1 MKETNRTPLIRL
13 AKRGY
18 MDPRKAMLIRA
29 ASILFALILGSIP
42 IALSGA
48 NPFKA
53 YGIIVSGSLS
63 NAIYLKQT
71 IKIAIPLLVCSLAI
85 APCFK
90 MKFWNIGAEGQLTF
104 GAICASFFAIHF
116 GAKLPPIVILPLM
129 AVAAA
134 IGGGFWGFLPGFF
147 KAKYNTNETL
157 FTLMM
162 NYIALG
168 IVRWLQGGP
177 WEGRKGTQIVPFF
190 HKNTYLP
197 QVFGVQCGWIIALIL
212 VVLMHI
218 YMTKTKHGYEV
229 AVIGDSINTARY
241 AGMNVSW
248 IMIRTMILSGALC
261 GIAGFLI
268 LAGENHTINVAISGG
283 VGFTAITVSWLSQL
297 NAFIMVA
304 ITALLSII
312 SKGSKTLNQKMGVPS
327 AVADIVSGILLFC
340 MLGCE
345 FFINYQV
352 IFRKKSPKKSSDK
365 STNKGVSA

>member
-1 MKETNRTPLIRL
+1 MSEATKTPLIRL
-13 AKRGY
+13 AKREA
-18 MDPRKAMLIRA
+18 MDPKKAMAIRVG
-29 ASILFALILGSIP
+29 SIILALILGSIP
-42 IALSGA
+42 IMLTGT

-53 YGIIVSGSLS
+53 YGVIVAGSLS
-63 NAIYLKQT
+63 KAIYLKQT

-90 MKFWNIGAEGQLTF
+90 MKFWKIGAEGQVTF
-104 GAICASFFAIHF
+104 GAICASYFAIHLGGKVPSF
-116 GAKLPPIVILPLM
+116 VIILIM

-134 IGGGFWGFLPGFF
+134 VGGAFWGFLPGFF

-168 IVRWLQGGP
+168 IVNWLQGGP

-190 HKNTYLP
+190 DKSTYLP
-197 QVFGVQCGWIIALIL
+197 QVFGVQCGWIIALVL
-212 VVLMHI
+212 VVLIHI

-229 AVIGDSINTARY
+229 AVIGDSLNTARY
-241 AGMNVSW
+241 AGMNVNW
-248 IMIRTMILSGALC
+248 IMMRTMILSGAIC

-268 LAGENHTINVAISGG
+268 LAGDNHTINNALSGG

-297 NAFIMVA
+297 NAFIMIA
-304 ITALLSII
+304 ISALLAII
-312 SKGSKTLNQKMGVPS
+312 TKGSKTLNQRMGVPS
-327 AVADIVSGILLFC
+327 SVADIVSGILLFC

-345 FFINYQV
+345 FFINYKM
-352 IFRKKSPKKSSDK
+352 IFRKKSDK
-365 STNKGVSA
+365 EVNA